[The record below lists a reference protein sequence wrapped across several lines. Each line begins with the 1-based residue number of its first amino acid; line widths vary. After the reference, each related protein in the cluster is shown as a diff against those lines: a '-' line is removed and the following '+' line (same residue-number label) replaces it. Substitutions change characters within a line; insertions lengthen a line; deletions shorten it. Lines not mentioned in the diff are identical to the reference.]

1 MHHLVKYNGGR
12 RRVETELYTPVRYLL
27 ILEFKSMKLN
37 FILLPQLLCAIHKV
51 SGSLHLSKTM
61 A

>member
-1 MHHLVKYNGGR
+1 
-12 RRVETELYTPVRYLL
+12 L

-37 FILLPQLLCAIHKV
+37 LILLPQLLCAIHKV

-61 A
+61 AQRTQR

>member
-1 MHHLVKYNGGR
+1 
-12 RRVETELYTPVRYLL
+12 
-27 ILEFKSMKLN
+27 MKLN
-37 FILLPQLLCAIHKV
+37 LILLPALLCAIHKV